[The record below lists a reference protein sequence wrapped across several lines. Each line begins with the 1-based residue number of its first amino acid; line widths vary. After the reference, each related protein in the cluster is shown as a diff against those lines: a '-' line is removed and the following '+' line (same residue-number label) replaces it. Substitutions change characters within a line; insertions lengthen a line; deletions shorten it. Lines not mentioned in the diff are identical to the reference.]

1 MPSTPDTAID
11 VHPWREALV
20 WACVLGA
27 YFVVGYSLTNQ
38 WAAAQCAQYSLH
50 APWDALVPFLGWT
63 IWPYLSL
70 NLLYPCTF
78 FAFEHVR
85 ALRVHAARI
94 ALVQT
99 VCFLV
104 FRFWPTAAVRE
115 TPDVSGVTG
124 ALFDQ
129 LRVFE
134 QPVNMAPSL
143 HAAVLVLVWRAG
155 IGALRAHRVARMLW
169 QAWCALILV
178 STLTTWQHDIADV
191 VAGMLLGVLALR
203 LVPMRVAR

>member
-1 MPSTPDTAID
+1 MPTTPDAAID
-11 VHPWREALV
+11 FHPWREALM
-20 WACVLGA
+20 WACGLGA

-38 WAAAQCAQYSLH
+38 WAAAQPAPHSLH
-50 APWDALVPFLGWT
+50 GSWDACVPFLGWT

-70 NLLYPCTF
+70 NLLYPCAF
-78 FAFEHVR
+78 FAFEQVR

-99 VCFLV
+99 ICFLV
-104 FRFWPTAAVRE
+104 FRLWPTAAVRE
-115 TPDVSGVTG
+115 APDVSGVTG
-124 ALFDQ
+124 ALFEQ
-129 LRVFE
+129 LRAFE

-155 IGALRAHRVARMLW
+155 SVALRPHRAARMLW
-169 QAWCALILV
+169 HAWCALILL

-191 VAGMLLGVLALR
+191 VAGTLLGVLTLWIVPLR
-203 LVPMRVAR
+203 AAR

>member
-1 MPSTPDTAID
+1 MPTTPDAAID
-11 VHPWREALV
+11 FHPWREALM
-20 WACVLGA
+20 WACGLGA

-38 WAAAQCAQYSLH
+38 WAAAQPAPHSLH
-50 APWDALVPFLGWT
+50 GSLDALVPFLGWT

-70 NLLYPCTF
+70 NLLYPCAF
-78 FAFEHVR
+78 FAFEQVR

-99 VCFLV
+99 ICFLV
-104 FRFWPTAAVRE
+104 FRLWPTAAVRE
-115 TPDVSGVTG
+115 APDLSGVTG
-124 ALFDQ
+124 ALFEQ
-129 LRVFE
+129 LRAFE

-155 IGALRAHRVARMLW
+155 VVSLRAHHVPRIIW
-169 QAWCALILV
+169 HAWCALILA

-191 VAGMLLGVLALR
+191 VAGTLLGVLALWI
-203 LVPMRVAR
+203 VPLRAAR